1 MRIEKDYEEFIEL
14 LNKHE
19 VKYCIIGSYA
29 LAFHARPRYTKDID
43 FLIDI
48 SPENAKKI
56 KSALNEFGFASV
68 NLTEQDFLKEGNIIQ
83 LGYEPVRI
91 DIITSIINI
100 DFSDVWNNKVQ
111 VQFGNQKAFIIDRK
125 NLIKSKQISKR
136 TQDAA
141 DIELLSDDSS

>member
-1 MRIEKDYEEFIEL
+1 MRIEKDYEEFVEL

-43 FLIDI
+43 FLIEI

-56 KSALNEFGFASV
+56 NSVLNEFGFSSV
-68 NLTEQDFLKEGNIIQ
+68 NLTEQDFLQEGNIIQ

-91 DIITSIINI
+91 DIITSLKEI
-100 DFSDVWNNKVQ
+100 DFSDVWNSKVE
-111 VQFGNQKAFIIDRK
+111 VQFGSQKAFIMDRE
-125 NLIKSKQISKR
+125 NLIRSKQISKR

-141 DIELLSDDSS
+141 DIELLSDES

>member
-1 MRIEKDYEEFIEL
+1 MRIEKDYEEFVEL

-56 KSALNEFGFASV
+56 KSALDEFGFSSV
-68 NLTEQDFLKEGNIIQ
+68 NLDEL
-83 LGYEPVRI
+83 V
-91 DIITSIINI
+91 
-100 DFSDVWNNKVQ
+100 
-111 VQFGNQKAFIIDRK
+111 
-125 NLIKSKQISKR
+125 KS
-136 TQDAA
+136 
-141 DIELLSDDSS
+141 